1 MQLLLGRRRSCFLTS
16 RLKTKKSCTFNE
28 DEGKL
33 FLPRK
38 TIFQFLS
45 VLFCFSTFL
54 LLSHDQISISLLLQL
69 HIIDPTHRFH
79 MTSRQPYR
87 KSCKSRAFGSWF
99 TNFSRVLPTSRVG
112 YHADKPIES
121 VVYSLNQSWIL
132 KLCRLYTTTTTT
144 HVYCFPFP
152 TIITFLLVSLHRHRH
167 HH

>member
-16 RLKTKKSCTFNE
+16 RLV
-28 DEGKL
+28 DLKL
-33 FLPRK
+33 RNRA
-38 TIFQFLS
+38 QFLS

-54 LLSHDQISISLLLQL
+54 LLSHHQISISLLLHL
-69 HIIDPTHRFH
+69 HIMDPTHRFH

-87 KSCKSRAFGSWF
+87 KACKSRAFGSWF

-121 VVYSLNQSWIL
+121 VVYRLNQSWIL

-152 TIITFLLVSLHRHRH
+152 TTITFLLVSLHRHRH